1 MIPQQQN
8 QKICLVQ
15 VIHIVLRQQTE
26 HAPVVQSQH
35 IQTGIHQVVAV
46 LHVIQV
52 IPVLTVILA
61 EQRPVV
67 IGQIIDVILHVMQ
80 DVTGVVTIVN

>member
-1 MIPQQQN
+1 M
-8 QKICLVQ
+8 
-15 VIHIVLRQQTE
+15 
-26 HAPVVQSQH
+26 
-35 IQTGIHQVVAV
+35 VAV
-46 LHVIQV
+46 IHVIQV

-80 DVTGVVTIVN
+80 DITRVVTIVN